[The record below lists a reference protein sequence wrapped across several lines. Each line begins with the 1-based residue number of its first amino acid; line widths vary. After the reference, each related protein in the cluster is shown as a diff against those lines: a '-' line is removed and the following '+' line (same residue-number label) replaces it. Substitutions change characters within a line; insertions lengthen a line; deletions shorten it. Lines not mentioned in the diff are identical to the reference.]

1 MEKAWI
7 CSPASSELLFLRPK
21 IIFRNLKMKHI
32 LSALALVALFAITAN
47 AQKQSGGEHNIELQ
61 FTPLGDSP
69 VDGTTIK
76 YRNFTDEE
84 SAFRLSLTL
93 NSTNSKSIGFRE
105 FDFNGVGRPE
115 PYFSIMPDGT
125 IIEGGIPAIAGAYVT
140 SGDDEIPS
148 PDLYDTFSQST
159 WMVAPGYEKHFDA
172 GGDKLSPYI
181 GFEIGYGVTSS
192 SFEQEFWSA
201 DDENQVGDQ
210 DQYIVWTQTISQS
223 ASMFKLGLVTG
234 FDAYLTDYLYVG
246 AEAGLGFMSSKV
258 NDMEIAATDNVAYN
272 LFWGTQNAVDP
283 SDLTEMPA
291 PIQGSVDLVGHAYS
305 GQHPA
310 NINDRPFWTGTQQGG
325 ALGTQFQAQL
335 RLGYLFQ

>member
-1 MEKAWI
+1 
-7 CSPASSELLFLRPK
+7 
-21 IIFRNLKMKHI
+21 MKHI
-32 LSALALVALFAITAN
+32 LTALALVALFATTAT
-47 AQKQSGGEHNIELQ
+47 AQKQFGGEHNIELQ
-61 FTPLGDSP
+61 FTPLGNSP

-84 SAFRLSLTL
+84 SAFRLSLTF
-93 NSTNSKSIGFRE
+93 NSSNEKSIGFRE

-125 IIEGGIPAIAGAYVT
+125 IVEGGIPAIAGAYVT

-148 PDLYDTFSQST
+148 PDLYDTYST
-159 WMVAPGYEKHFDA
+159 STFMIAPGYEKHFDA
-172 GGDKLSPYI
+172 GGDNLSPYI
-181 GFEIGYGVTSS
+181 GFEIGYGVSS
-192 SFEQEFWSA
+192 SSMEQEFWSA

-210 DQYIVWTQTISQS
+210 DQYIVWTQTLSQS

-234 FDAYLTDYLYVG
+234 FDAYLTDYLYIG

-291 PIQGSVDLVGHAYS
+291 PIQGSVDLAGHAYS

-310 NINDRPFWTGTQQGG
+310 NINDRPFWTGNQQGG
-325 ALGTQFQAQL
+325 GIGTQFQAQL

>member
-1 MEKAWI
+1 MYIPGRFDGIA
-7 CSPASSELLFLRPK
+7 FLAAGNHFQKPQDEAHPVCPR
-21 IIFRNLKMKHI
+21 LGC
-32 LSALALVALFAITAN
+32 LFAITAN
-47 AQKQSGGEHNIELQ
+47 AQKQFGGEHNIELQ

-125 IIEGGIPAIAGAYVT
+125 VIEGGIPAIAGAYVT

-159 WMVAPGYEKHFDA
+159 WMIAPGYEKHFDA

-223 ASMFKLGLVTG
+223 ASMFKVGLVTG

-283 SDLTEMPA
+283 ERPHRDARSHP
-291 PIQGSVDLVGHAYS
+291 
-305 GQHPA
+305 GQRGPRGPRLQRSAPA